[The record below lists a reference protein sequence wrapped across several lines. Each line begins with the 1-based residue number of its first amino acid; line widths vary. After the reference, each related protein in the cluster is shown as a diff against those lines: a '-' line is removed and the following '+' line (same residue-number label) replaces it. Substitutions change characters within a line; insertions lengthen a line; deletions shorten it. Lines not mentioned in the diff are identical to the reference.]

1 MRIIGADCT
10 NFRVKDLEMLR
21 SDFIGTSWVW
31 SRSASKSTVVVRAV
45 GLIGCSCDHDES
57 HD

>member
-1 MRIIGADCT
+1 MRTIGADRT
-10 NFRVKDLEMLR
+10 NFRVKDLDAPL
-21 SDFIGTSWVW
+21 SFCGTSWVW